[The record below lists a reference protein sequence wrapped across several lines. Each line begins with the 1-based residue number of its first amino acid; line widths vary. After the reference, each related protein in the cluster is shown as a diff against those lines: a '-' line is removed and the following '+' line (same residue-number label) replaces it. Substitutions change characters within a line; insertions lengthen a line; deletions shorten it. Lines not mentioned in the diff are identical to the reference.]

1 MPYPTVDYI
10 LGDALMHTHKA
21 GDITDLTTTLDP
33 LYVNTSGD
41 LMTGALKGYI
51 TVDILSNILAL
62 TPTGNQLAY
71 ASDTSEFYLYTG
83 SAWKVMP
90 IELETEAAAPDMG
103 AHEVVGLGKS
113 DKAGYYKDAITDKS
127 LSNIRILGNV
137 RTEEGAIRT
146 TASGIFQVYLNGV
159 WNTVVINFVFREDST
174 GKYELEHIPVGFSW
188 YYEIMSGNSNEVGL
202 DGYPIVQQYTANM
215 GVYGPLLIID
225 GGVF

>member
-1 MPYPTVDYI
+1 MPSPTVDYI
-10 LGDALMHTHKA
+10 LGDMLMHSHNA
-21 GDITDLTTTLDP
+21 GD
-33 LYVNTSGD
+33 
-41 LMTGALKGYI
+41 
-51 TVDILSNILAL
+51 LSNLVTVATLATILAT
-62 TPTGNQLAY
+62 TPTVTTLAY
-71 ASDTSEFYLYTG
+71 ATDTSEFLLYDGTN
-83 SAWKVMP
+83 WKVMP
-90 IELETEAAAPDMG
+90 IELETEAAAPDIG

-202 DGYPIVQQYTANM
+202 DGYPIIQQYTANM